1 MRLNSDYIVRRIM
14 DETVLVPTGKAAE
27 SLSGIIT
34 VNSVGA
40 FIIERIDLPED
51 ELVAA
56 IVAEYDVTAETA
68 RADMSDFIEEMK
80 KNGVVT
86 E

>member
-68 RADMSDFIEEMK
+68 RADMADFIEEMK